1 VSLGNLVYRRRKLTI
16 LRQELRSPAFGGT
29 EKAAGEWLLRL
40 DASSAMRAVSVDAW
54 MLSRSAMGRVL
65 GGLSLNETGIG
76 REKSP
81 GELKPIDFKE
91 EMHRLAGDP
100 LTWD

>member
-1 VSLGNLVYRRRKLTI
+1 MRVPQCGLT
-16 LRQELRSPAFGGT
+16 
-29 EKAAGEWLLRL
+29 
-40 DASSAMRAVSVDAW
+40 VSVDAW
-54 MLSRSAMGRVL
+54 MLSRSAMGV
-65 GGLSLNETGIG
+65 GGLSLNETGTSS
-76 REKSP
+76 EKSP

>member
-1 VSLGNLVYRRRKLTI
+1 
-16 LRQELRSPAFGGT
+16 
-29 EKAAGEWLLRL
+29 
-40 DASSAMRAVSVDAW
+40 
-54 MLSRSAMGRVL
+54 MLSRSAMGV
-65 GGLSLNETGIG
+65 GGLSLNETGTSS
-76 REKSP
+76 EKSP

>member
-1 VSLGNLVYRRRKLTI
+1 
-16 LRQELRSPAFGGT
+16 
-29 EKAAGEWLLRL
+29 
-40 DASSAMRAVSVDAW
+40 
-54 MLSRSAMGRVL
+54 MLCRSAMGV
-65 GGLSLNETGIG
+65 GGLSLNETGTS